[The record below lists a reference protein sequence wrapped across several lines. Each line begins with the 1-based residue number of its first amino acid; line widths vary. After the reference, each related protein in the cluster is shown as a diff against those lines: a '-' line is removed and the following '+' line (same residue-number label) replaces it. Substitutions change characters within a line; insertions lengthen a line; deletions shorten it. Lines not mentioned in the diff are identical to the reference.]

1 MSDITIMQAL
11 NKTVVATKNYIDK
24 IKSEIDDII
33 QEYTGGKKQV
43 YLTQS
48 EYNALTDEQK
58 NDSTIVYNITDVDD
72 VAIDEEVS
80 EALNSI
86 FRGGN

>member
-58 NDSTIVYNITDVDD
+58 NDSTIVYNITDADD

-86 FRGGN
+86 FGGGN